1 MIMSKF
7 NFVVNIEVAA
17 NKGEDANLA
26 QDFGKTFLM
35 GVFDGLG
42 GRSAGFEGETGGRIA
57 STIASQKT
65 KEFFKQYNGKLTT
78 QNALELQQQIYLS
91 LQQSADTYLPK
102 VSSRLKG
109 SLMGH
114 RLCTTIALASIPKQQ
129 TQEKKFEANL
139 AWMGDSRIYFLS
151 PTKGLQ
157 QLTKDDLVSP
167 KDALEMLSQDPPMSQ
182 YLSADLDPKWRI
194 HFQQY
199 NMEEIGCFL
208 ACTDGCFQYVSAP
221 WDFEKL
227 LLEALMDSEGDRIDN
242 NNWYSLIS
250 HKYNQI
256 KQDDVSL
263 VLYPIGFSGIKQL
276 KTSYSDRFNYL
287 QGDIFTTTST
297 YDQKQRLWNQYR
309 INYEY
314 YLQFIEE
321 VKQSEVV
328 HQMPIKDV
336 PNSSTTLN
344 LFQDLTK
351 AFRGKA
357 EEKAEEIQKLL
368 DEAHRCY
375 EKNELKQAEHLCSQV
390 LELDFNC
397 IYARE
402 LLGFIY
408 TRLGF
413 QEKDYYK
420 KNDYLKYAI
429 NYFSKVIEKDGVSI
443 EVYRTLGFVNKEL
456 NDWKTSVYYYH
467 GAFSAF
473 LKEQQT
479 IEGWEKHLDAFGVS
493 LGLYQVHPDDQYIC
507 TAIDFCKQL
516 QRRLPDQN
524 RGYTYY
530 YIGVIQAIKGDLPL
544 ALDNIK
550 AALTFYEKY
559 PSVVPHDRVQ
569 KAQQKCREIQNKLS
583 NTRRY

>member
-1 MIMSKF
+1 MSKF
-7 NFVVNIEVAA
+7 NFVVNIEVAED
-17 NKGEDANLA
+17 KGEDANLA

-42 GRSAGFEGETGGRIA
+42 GRSAGFDGKTGGRIA
-57 STIASQKT
+57 SRIASQTTKT
-65 KEFFKQYNGKLTT
+65 FLNQYNGKITAK
-78 QNALELQQQIYLS
+78 NAVELQQQIYRS

-129 TQEKKFEANL
+129 TQAKKFEANL

-276 KTSYSDRFNYL
+276 KKSYSDRFNYL

-344 LFQDLTK
+344 LFQGLTK
-351 AFRGKA
+351 VFRGKA

-368 DEAHRCY
+368 DEANRCY
-375 EKNELKQAEHLCSQV
+375 EKNELKQAQDLCSQV

-402 LLGFIY
+402 LLGFIH
-408 TRLGF
+408 TELGF

-467 GAFSAF
+467 SAFSAF

-493 LGLYQVHPDDQYIC
+493 LGLYQVHPDNQYVC
-507 TAIDFCKQL
+507 TAINFCKQL
-516 QRRLPDQN
+516 QRRLPHQN
-524 RGYTYY
+524 KGYTYY
-530 YIGVIQAIKGDLPL
+530 YIGVIQEIKGDLPL
-544 ALDNIK
+544 ALEHIRS
-550 AALTFYEKY
+550 AIELYQRY
-559 PSVVPHDRVQ
+559 PSIVPHDRVQ